1 MHRWTLERLMSSL
14 RSGAMEL
21 LIKCWGMEVF
31 VERRTVEWLVVR
43 SWRSFSLHVEWLGV
57 LFVVFV
63 SSFFE
68 AEVAKVLML
77 LSLHVHVVLLW
88 VEEASILVVP
98 V

>member
-1 MHRWTLERLMSSL
+1 MSSL

-63 SSFFE
+63 SSVFE